1 MFRISDFSRF
11 TRVSVKTLRHYDR
24 LGLLEP
30 AFVDPES
37 GYRYYAARQ
46 VSQLQRIL
54 ALKDQGLALEHIRE
68 LLSGGLKPTSL
79 VRLLST
85 QRIELERQLEL
96 DRMQLDGLI
105 ARLREIESG
114 APPALPEVVLSELPA
129 VRVASRRARVATLD
143 DGIEELFEALERDV
157 AAAGIRV
164 SAPPLVIYRSR
175 DHREVDADVEVA
187 VPVVSET
194 TRAGRAR
201 IRTLPAVPAAACVVY
216 AGSYDQ
222 WGDILRG
229 LLGWLQARRLAPGGP
244 IREVFLQFG
253 VRDHEGSRIPHA
265 YLVEKP
271 ADLLTEMQIPV
282 RGRTSTRS
290 KVAVRPRHSPWRRR
304 P

>member
-30 AFVDPES
+30 AFVDPET
-37 GYRYYAARQ
+37 GYRHYAARQ

-54 ALKDQGLALEHIRE
+54 ALKDQGFALEHIRE
-68 LLSGGLKPTSL
+68 LLSGGLKPTAL
-79 VRLLST
+79 ARLLSAR
-85 QRIELERQLEL
+85 RIELERQLEL
-96 DRMQLDGLI
+96 DRRQLDGLI

-114 APPALPEVVLSELPA
+114 APPTLPEVVLSELPA

-143 DGIEELFEALERDV
+143 SGIEELFEALERDV
-157 AAAGIRV
+157 AAAGMRA
-164 SAPPLVIYRSR
+164 SAPPLVVYHNR

-187 VPVVSET
+187 VPVLSET
-194 TRAGRAR
+194 THVGRAR
-201 IRTLPAVPAAACVVY
+201 IRTLPAVPAAACIVY

-222 WGDILRG
+222 WGDIMRG
-229 LLGWLQARRLAPGGP
+229 LLSWLQARRLAPAGP

-271 ADLLTEMQIPV
+271 ADLLTEMQVPV
-282 RGRTSTRS
+282 RGRASKRS
-290 KVAVRPRHSPWRRR
+290 EVAAPPRRAGWRRQR
-304 P
+304 